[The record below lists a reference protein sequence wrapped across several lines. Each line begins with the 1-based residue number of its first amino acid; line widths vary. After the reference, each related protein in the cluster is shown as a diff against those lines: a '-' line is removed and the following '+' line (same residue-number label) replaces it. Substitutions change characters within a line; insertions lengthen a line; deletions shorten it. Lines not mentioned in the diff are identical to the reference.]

1 MKNKILD
8 LLLSTDD
15 YISGEYISNLLGVS
29 RNSIWKHINS
39 LKKEGYLI
47 DAIRNKGYKLI
58 KSPDTLNIEIV
69 NKLLNTKFIGRNLL
83 HYKEV
88 TSTNLVAKDLAQN
101 NCEDGLVIVS
111 ETQTNG
117 TGRFNRQWQ
126 SPLGGLWMSFVL
138 KPNISPNEGNK
149 ITLITVAAMVK
160 VLLNLNIQ
168 CKIKWPNDIY
178 INNKK
183 VCGILT
189 TMNADMDKIN
199 YIIVGLGIN
208 ININEKDFTND
219 LNTATSLLLEKNTEF
234 NKSEILAEFLNNFEF
249 LYNNFINNNDLSEV
263 IKICKNNSMLINK
276 EATLITLRK
285 EEKVICLGIDDFGE
299 LIIKD
304 SNGNIKKVI
313 SGEITFKN

>member
-58 KSPDTLNIEIV
+58 KSPDTLNIEIL

-83 HYKEV
+83 HYREV

-126 SPLGGLWMSFVL
+126 SPLGGLWISFVL

>member
-101 NCEDGLVIVS
+101 NCKDGLVIVS

>member
-234 NKSEILAEFLNNFEF
+234 NKSEILAKFLNNFEF

-285 EEKVICLGIDDFGE
+285 EEKVTCLGIDDFGE